1 LTGVPRLGRRG
12 KGVEITQRE
21 RLGGGGGETNREQR
35 PRNRRQES
43 TNWEEGG
50 ETKAEQDEK
59 RQGSIGVEHV
69 GGGEMKVVERRMW
82 KREEGTRRGI
92 EVTGEEI

>member
-1 LTGVPRLGRRG
+1 MFRDSGRG

-21 RLGGGGGETNREQR
+21 RLGGGGRRIGSRDREER

-50 ETKAEQDEK
+50 ETKAEQGEK
-59 RQGSIGVEHV
+59 ETRLDWV
-69 GGGEMKVVERRMW
+69 GRR
-82 KREEGTRRGI
+82 
-92 EVTGEEI
+92 